1 MLKPEL
7 LAPAEAF
14 ALAHTPMREKRWLEA
29 NALWQVY
36 REQYVGH
43 PAPWTQGAI
52 CLMRLGELPAADT
65 LLKFARQ
72 HYAPHATV
80 WLACAEWA
88 RLQDDA
94 DQELIF
100 LTEGLTHCPGQWE
113 LLYRSAELHLRR
125 GDVEKAQAC
134 NDGAR
139 ETAGERTEPL
149 IQHAELAEKREDWS
163 QAEARWLSLIQEK
176 PLYKPAYSKLAAIY
190 AKQGKTQEARRYRLA
205 GEFGAE
211 LLAPLPK
218 APELDAHS
226 RSNSELLH
234 FSQLIMTKAW
244 LGMKSESARTHL
256 SHAWVVIEPL
266 LHLAIYY
273 YLFGKLLNAG
283 VENYALFLLSG
294 LVPWM
299 WFAKAISTSSTSILN
314 GQSLMLTTNISPAFF
329 PLVSVVQATL
339 KQLPALLSLLALGL
353 ATDVKTLSWN
363 LTWLPLILLVQLL
376 LTTALALLIAA
387 IIPFLR
393 DLANLV
399 ATGLML
405 LMVLS
410 GVIYNIHAMP
420 GQIGQWLEYNPLA
433 VVISAYRQIILEGSP
448 PDFSGLGYAVLVS
461 GFILLFCA
469 VFYRR
474 HRRNFVRRGMR

>member
-1 MLKPEL
+1 MLKSEP

-29 NALWQVY
+29 GALWQVY
-36 REQYVGH
+36 REQYAGH
-43 PAPWTQGAI
+43 PAPWAQGAI
-52 CLMRLGELPAADT
+52 CLMRMGDLTAAGT
-65 LLKFARQ
+65 LLIHARKC
-72 HYAPHATV
+72 YAQHATV
-80 WLACAEWA
+80 WLASAEWA
-88 RLQDDA
+88 RLQNDA
-94 DQELIF
+94 DQELAF
-100 LTEGLTHCPGQWE
+100 LAEGLTHCPGQWE
-113 LLYRSAELHLRR
+113 LLYRSAELHVRL
-125 GDVEKAQAC
+125 GDLEKALAC

-139 ETAGERTEPL
+139 ETAGERIEPL
-149 IQHAELAEKREDWS
+149 LQHAELAEKSEDWQ
-163 QAEARWLSLIQEK
+163 QAEVRWLAIIHDQ
-176 PLYKPAYSKLAAIY
+176 PAYKPAYAKLSAVY
-190 AKQGKTQEARRYRLA
+190 ARQGRVQEARRYRLA
-205 GEFGAE
+205 SQFGAE
-211 LLAPLPK
+211 LLEPLPRS
-218 APELDAHS
+218 PEALAKGKG
-226 RSNSELLH
+226 NGGFLH
-234 FSQLIMTKAW
+234 FSQLVITKAW

-299 WFAKAISTSSTSILN
+299 WFAKALSTSSTSILN
-314 GQSLMLTTNISPAFF
+314 GQSLMLTTNISPVFF
-329 PLVSVVQATL
+329 PLVSVVQATF

-353 ATDVKTLSWN
+353 ATDVNTLSWN
-363 LTWLPLILLVQLL
+363 LAWLPLILLVQLL
-376 LTTALALLIAA
+376 LTTALALLVAA

-410 GVIYNIHAMP
+410 GVIYNIDAMP
-420 GQIGQWLEYNPLA
+420 GQIGQLLEYNPLA
-433 VVISAYRQIILEGSP
+433 VVISAYRQIILEGSA

-461 GFILLFCA
+461 LGILLFCA
-469 VFYRR
+469 GFYRSQ
-474 HRRNFVRRGMR
+474 RRNFVRRGMR